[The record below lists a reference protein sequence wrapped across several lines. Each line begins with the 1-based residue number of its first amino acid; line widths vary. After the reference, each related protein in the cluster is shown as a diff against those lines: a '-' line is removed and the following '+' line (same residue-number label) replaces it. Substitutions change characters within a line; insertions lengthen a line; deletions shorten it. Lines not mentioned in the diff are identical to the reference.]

1 MCREP
6 ATLMQKQLQTQT
18 RFLCLL
24 VYVVNDILV
33 AQSYPVHLEQ
43 IENFLKKIH
52 LLVMEQL
59 KVLFDGLSSSTLEQM
74 RI

>member
-1 MCREP
+1 M
-6 ATLMQKQLQTQT
+6 LSI
-18 RFLCLL
+18 
-24 VYVVNDILV
+24 ILV
-33 AQSYPVHLEQ
+33 AQSYMVHLEQ
-43 IENFLKKIH
+43 IGNFLKKIH